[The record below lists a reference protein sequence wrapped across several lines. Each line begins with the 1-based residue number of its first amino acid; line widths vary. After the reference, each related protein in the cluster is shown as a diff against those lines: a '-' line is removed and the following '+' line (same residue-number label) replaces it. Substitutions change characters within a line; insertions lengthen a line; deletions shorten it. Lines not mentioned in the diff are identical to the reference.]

1 MPKDPFDQ
9 INSLQQALKDY
20 LDSPAARL
28 TQSYLDSPAAKFAES
43 YLNSPAAKLAE
54 SYLDNP
60 TLKLA
65 QSYLDNPAFKLTQS
79 YLDDSTFKLAQSYLD
94 DSTFK
99 LAQSYLDDS
108 TFKLAQSY
116 LDDSTFKLTQSY
128 LDDSTFKLAQSYL
141 DDPALK
147 LTQSYLDNPALPI
160 FAQHSLGYGAF
171 VGSDATLAT
180 QLAATSHSLHFSSEL
195 ERFRSADASLARAM
209 TANHTRWLDIAAI
222 PRSVSAFTTLNAFG
236 NALQVA
242 LPFDESVTSALRAG
256 LGDWRHAH
264 IPENMLNKT
273 VRHNFYIDR
282 GLDLALTAFPTR
294 SYSRI
299 LSSAGLSQTPTADT
313 GETSEDLATDL
324 SAEAFR
330 MLRPFEIEFREFLA
344 ASMSSRF
351 GKDWIKQRVSGETRK
366 RWERRLEDAV
376 RDGEKPL
383 SLHAYADL
391 FDYAEIIIRNDNWI
405 DLFEGIFLD
414 KNEVQVSFKRLNAVR
429 RPVVHSREISN
440 EDLLFVNVEVIRL
453 RRSVK
458 RFQ

>member
-1 MPKDPFDQ
+1 MMPKDPFDQ

-60 TLKLA
+60 TFKLAQSYLDDPALKLA
-65 QSYLDNPAFKLTQS
+65 QSYLDNPAFKLAQPYPDDPAFKLVQS
-79 YLDDSTFKLAQSYLD
+79 YLDNPALKLAQSYLDNPAFKLAQSYLANPA
-94 DSTFK
+94 FK
-99 LAQSYLDDS
+99 LA
-108 TFKLAQSY
+108 
-116 LDDSTFKLTQSY
+116 
-128 LDDSTFKLAQSYL
+128 
-141 DDPALK
+141 
-147 LTQSYLDNPALPI
+147 QSYLDNPALPI

-171 VGSDATLAT
+171 IGSDSTLAN
-180 QLAATSHSLHFSSEL
+180 QLAAASHALYFSSEL
-195 ERFRSADASLARAM
+195 ERFRTADSSLARAM

-242 LPFDESVTSALRAG
+242 LPFDESVTSALRVG
-256 LGDWRHAH
+256 LGDWRHAP
-264 IPENMLNKT
+264 IPENMLDTT
-273 VRHNFYIDR
+273 VRHNFYIER
-282 GLDLALTAFPTR
+282 GLDLTLTAFPTR
-294 SYSRI
+294 SYLGI
-299 LSSAGLSQTPTADT
+299 LSSAGLSQTPTTDT
-313 GETSEDLATDL
+313 GDVCEDQATDL
-324 SAEAFR
+324 SAAAIR

-344 ASMSSRF
+344 ASMRSRF
-351 GKDWIKQRVSGETRK
+351 GKDWIKQRVSTETRK
-366 RWERRLEDAV
+366 RWEKRLADAV
-376 RDGEKPL
+376 RDGEKPQ

-414 KNEVQVSFKRLNAVR
+414 KNEVQVSFRRLNAAR

-440 EDLLFVNVEVIRL
+440 EDLLFINVEVIRL